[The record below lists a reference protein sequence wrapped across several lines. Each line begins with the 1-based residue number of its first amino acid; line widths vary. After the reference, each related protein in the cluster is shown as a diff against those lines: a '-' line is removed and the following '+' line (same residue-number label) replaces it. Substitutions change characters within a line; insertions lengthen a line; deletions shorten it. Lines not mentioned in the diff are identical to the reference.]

1 MSSDI
6 VPATPS
12 VSPCRR
18 VHISEA
24 TKSKLVGEFELED
37 GNGADRDPLLKG
49 CAMKTY
55 LVVDRRLPRVSGR
68 LRVVWCVVCVG
79 WCGVR
84 GWVGKWEF
92 VEHV

>member
-24 TKSKLVGEFELED
+24 TKSKLVGEFELEE
-37 GNGADRDPLLKG
+37 GNGADRDSLLKE

-68 LRVVWCVVCVG
+68 PRVV
-79 WCGVR
+79 
-84 GWVGKWEF
+84 
-92 VEHV
+92 